1 MHIKALS
8 RGLCSWGTQEGFAVD
23 NTISVVIIIMAVV
36 VILSEPRA

>member
-1 MHIKALS
+1 MRIKALS